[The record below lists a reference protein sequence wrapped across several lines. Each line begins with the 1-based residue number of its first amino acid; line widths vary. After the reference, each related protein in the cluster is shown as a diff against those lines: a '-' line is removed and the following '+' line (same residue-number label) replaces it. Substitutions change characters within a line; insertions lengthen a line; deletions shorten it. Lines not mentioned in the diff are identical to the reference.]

1 MGSVIHTG
9 GCSSKWVSDILPL
22 TIVKKGPQI
31 PTYGGYGN
39 YYGFPMK
46 TTEQLHPLAA
56 ARTEAIIV
64 VENLF
69 VLFFSMEL
77 GIRFGA
83 FRRRGQQ
90 GHVGAMEMC
99 WPGWSLL
106 ASNIWDVHPDLGWF
120 SSSYSW
126 IVRKFLIPT
135 IVLALLHDP
144 RNHLGLSENG
154 GPLNQWCW
162 LPNYVFFGRFRSAWI
177 FISRRCP
184 SCIKQ
189 IIFNQEDFWAEE
201 IDCNV
206 SSTIQFC
213 VPVLWGGYARVR

>member
-1 MGSVIHTG
+1 MHKYKCIYIWSQYW
-9 GCSSKWVSDILPL
+9 GCSSSCKWVYDILPL

-39 YYGFPMK
+39 YYGYCTPK
-46 TTEQLHPLAA
+46 A

-106 ASNIWDVHPDLGWF
+106 ASNIWDVPSQIWDG
-120 SSSYSW
+120 S
-126 IVRKFLIPT
+126 
-135 IVLALLHDP
+135 VLAIAESFANRFWYQQLFL
-144 RNHLGLSENG
+144 RCCMTQETILGFSENG

-162 LPNYVFFGRFRSAWI
+162 WPNYIFFGRFRSAWI
-177 FISRRCP
+177 RFLSP
-184 SCIKQ
+184 G
-189 IIFNQEDFWAEE
+189 D
-201 IDCNV
+201 
-206 SSTIQFC
+206 
-213 VPVLWGGYARVR
+213 VPAA

>member
-120 SSSYSW
+120 SSSYS
-126 IVRKFLIPT
+126 
-135 IVLALLHDP
+135 
-144 RNHLGLSENG
+144 
-154 GPLNQWCW
+154 
-162 LPNYVFFGRFRSAWI
+162 
-177 FISRRCP
+177 
-184 SCIKQ
+184 
-189 IIFNQEDFWAEE
+189 
-201 IDCNV
+201 
-206 SSTIQFC
+206 
-213 VPVLWGGYARVR
+213 